1 MKLFRPNLIDL
12 TSYCVRTDI
21 KPHRAIPKEE
31 LSKMF
36 AIAQE
41 HSPQIHALISLLF
54 VGALRIQDAVGLTF
68 EQVTKLKPSKG
79 NVRVLKLVA
88 KKTQAREV

>member
-1 MKLFRPNLIDL
+1 MILFLPCLIRQ
-12 TSYCVRTDI
+12 TSLCVRTDI
-21 KPHRAIPKEE
+21 KPHRAIPKQE
-31 LSKMF
+31 LSRIF

-79 NVRVLKLVA
+79 NVRVLKLEA
-88 KKTQAREV
+88 KKTQARDV